1 MSRRH
6 PDRPDGVMG
15 RPPAVLG
22 SHPGTGNWRP
32 YKTGRRPQRLQKL
45 INEVDA
51 QYRGGRP
58 SLAVLFN
65 VAPLASASC
74 PLCGKA
80 FHCYKSFRTGRASLR
95 GRIMDHT
102 SRKHQ
107 ELGIR
112 ERSTLA
118 DRAVEKIP

>member
-6 PDRPDGVMG
+6 PERPAGRMG

-22 SHPGTGNWRP
+22 SHPGTEDWRP
-32 YKTGRRPQRLQKL
+32 YKTGRRPRRLQNL
-45 INEVDA
+45 INDVDA
-51 QYRGGRP
+51 QYRAGRP
-58 SLAVLFN
+58 SLAVLFD
-65 VAPLASASC
+65 VAPIASASC
-74 PLCGKA
+74 PLCGSMY
-80 FHCYKSFRTGRASLR
+80 HCYKPSRTARASLR

-118 DRAVEKIP
+118 DRAVENIP